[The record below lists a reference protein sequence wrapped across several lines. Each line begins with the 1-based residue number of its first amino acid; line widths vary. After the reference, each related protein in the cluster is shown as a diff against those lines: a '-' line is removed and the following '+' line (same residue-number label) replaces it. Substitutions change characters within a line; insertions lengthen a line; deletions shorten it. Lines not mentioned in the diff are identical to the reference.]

1 MQEDLFQYLWKMKLF
16 NTSNLKTT
24 DNENIEI
31 IQVGHQN
38 HYSGPDFFNAK
49 IKIGSTV
56 WAGNVELHIKTSD
69 WLLHHHQHD
78 SAYQNIILHVV
89 YENDMVLKNTNGE
102 VIKTLILKDQI
113 SETVIQKYQNFKEH
127 NTRIPCEKSIAQ
139 VPSTFINASLEKLI
153 IDRLERKSRAIE
165 SLLAENNQHWEQSFY
180 IHLASTFGFKVN
192 QIPFELLARST
203 PLAVLAKH
211 KNNIQQLEAILLGQA
226 GFLNDTFTENYGVML
241 QNEYTFLKKK
251 YALNEIAIH
260 SWKLSR
266 LRPSNFPMV
275 RIAQFAALIH
285 HSSHLFSKIIAT
297 ESVDELLN
305 LFKVCASSYWD
316 THYHLHSKSSKSSKN
331 IGKSAIEILIIN
343 SIVPFVFV
351 YGKQYGNTI
360 KSDFSLDLLERL
372 SAEKNNVI
380 AVWESI
386 GIKPNNALQTQALIE
401 LKNNHCNLKKC
412 LQCSIGHY
420 IIKKE

>member
-1 MQEDLFQYLWKMKLF
+1 
-16 NTSNLKTT
+16 
-24 DNENIEI
+24 
-31 IQVGHQN
+31 
-38 HYSGPDFFNAK
+38 
-49 IKIGSTV
+49 
-56 WAGNVELHIKTSD
+56 
-69 WLLHHHQHD
+69 
-78 SAYQNIILHVV
+78 VV

-316 THYHLHSKSSKSSKN
+316 THYHLHSKSSKSKKN

-360 KSDFSLDLLERL
+360 KSDFALDLLERL